1 MKRYILLILS
11 LWALG
16 AQGQNTLSLTGGS
29 GHPGDTVTV
38 TLSLANSDAVTALQT
53 FIPLGDNLTYVAGS
67 AALTSRSNGHAL
79 TATVLEGS
87 LRLYSYSLALASYTG
102 NSGAL
107 MTFQLVL
114 GREPGAVS
122 LTPTESVLSS
132 ATGSALTVNATN
144 GTVTVLAPKVQV
156 TPASL
161 DYGHVPIR
169 SSYTRTVTVKNI
181 GNEPLTLSGVTFSDS
196 ALSLNTDQLTL
207 NANAQQSVTLTYSP
221 MVAGATTMTAV
232 FRTNARVGDS
242 TVSIVADPYSVNELR
257 PLTVSG
263 YTDSVVTVELRMN
276 NMDSIVGL
284 QTAIKLPT
292 ALTYVEGSF
301 SADATRA
308 QSYMATAG
316 LLGDTLTLL
325 MTSLTGTPMH
335 GADGVVA
342 RFQLRLHGYGSHTLR
357 LLNTALSDSTGS
369 NVLSAVYTGTVSIY
383 SPYLSCNSSVDLG
396 NTPVTET
403 ATATLLVRNTGNA
416 PLVVD
421 RVVFIQ
427 SGWQLQDALPLTV
440 NNNGRDT
447 LHISYHGTVEGT
459 HNGRMLVYT
468 NDPRNEM
475 KIVTL
480 TVQRYEPNTLY
491 MTGNADAQAS
501 MPEVDVMLDNY
512 SAVTALQ
519 MDVRYP
525 HNHFT
530 LDPGDITL
538 TERAN
543 GHIVSAARQ
552 DDSTLRV
559 LLLSMQNSP
568 FAGDSGAVARIRLH
582 AMDSLSTESYPIMLL
597 NVTTGCTDGVDRLS
611 SIQSTGWFATRI
623 VHDTTV
629 VEVHDTTLV
638 PYAVHDTTIVHDTTL
653 VPYAVHDTTIVHDT
667 TLVPYAV
674 HDTTIV
680 HDTTLVPY
688 AVHDT
693 TIIHDTTLVPYAVHD
708 TTIIHDTTLV
718 PYAVHDT
725 TIIHDTTLVPYA
737 VHDTTIVTLYDTV
750 YINVPYPVHDTTVL
764 VQLDTL
770 VIHDTSYITVHDTLW
785 LHDTVTIHDTIYIT
799 DEGIG
804 DVEAMPAKVY
814 QQNGRIVV
822 EDPMGREVTLYD
834 AVGRVMERRTE
845 NGERRVFD
853 VRTSGVYLVKVEGL
867 PARRVVVIR

>member
-1 MKRYILLILS
+1 MNMKKIVFLIMIAAGL
-11 LWALG
+11 A

-67 AALTSRSNGHAL
+67 AALTGRSNGHAL

-114 GREPGAVS
+114 GREPGAVT
-122 LTPTESVLSS
+122 LTPTENVLSS
-132 ATGSALTVNATN
+132 VTGSALTVSATS

-169 SSYTRTVTVKNI
+169 SSYTRTLTVKNI

-221 MVAGATTMTAV
+221 TVAGATMMTAV

-276 NMDSIVGL
+276 NMDSIVGM

-308 QSYMATAG
+308 PGYMATAG
-316 LLGDTLTLL
+316 LQGDTLTLL

-342 RFQLRLHGYGSHTLR
+342 RFQVSLHGYGSHTLR

-383 SPYLSCNSSVDLG
+383 SPYLSCSSNLDLG
-396 NTPVTET
+396 YTPVTET
-403 ATATLLVRNTGNA
+403 ATAAMQVRNTGNA
-416 PLVVD
+416 PLVID
-421 RVVFIQ
+421 RVVFTQ
-427 SGWQLQDALPLTV
+427 SGWQLQNALPITV
-440 NNNGRDT
+440 ANNGRDT
-447 LHISYHGTVEGT
+447 LRVSFGGTVEGN
-459 HNGRMLVYT
+459 HRAEMLLYT
-468 NDPRNEM
+468 NDPRNDL
-475 KIVTL
+475 KRVAL
-480 TVQRYEPNTLY
+480 TAQRYEPNALY
-491 MTGNADAQAS
+491 MAGHAEAS
-501 MPEVDVMLDNY
+501 AATPEVDIMLDNY
-512 SAVTALQ
+512 SDVTALQ
-519 MDVRYP
+519 MDVQYP

-530 LDPGDITL
+530 LDPVDITL
-538 TERAN
+538 TSRAN
-543 GHIVSAARQ
+543 GHIVSAARL

-559 LLLSMQNSP
+559 LVLSMQNTP
-568 FAGDSGAVARIRLH
+568 FTGHSGAVARMQLH
-582 AMDSLSTESYPIMLL
+582 AMDTLATESYPITLL
-597 NVTTGCTDGVDRLS
+597 NITSGCTDGVDRLS
-611 SIQSTGWFATRI
+611 SIQTVGWFATREVHDTTVLEVHDTTYI
-623 VHDTTV
+623 NVPVHDTTV
-629 VEVHDTTLV
+629 VHDTT
-638 PYAVHDTTIVHDTTL
+638 YID
-653 VPYAVHDTTIVHDT
+653 
-667 TLVPYAV
+667 
-674 HDTTIV
+674 
-680 HDTTLVPY
+680 VPY

-718 PYAVHDT
+718 SYAVHDT

-737 VHDTTIVTLYDTV
+737 VHDTTIIHDTTYIDV
-750 YINVPYPVHDTTVL
+750 PYAVHDTTYINVPYPVHDTTYINL
-764 VQLDTL
+764 TDTL
-770 VIHDTSYITVHDTLW
+770 VVQDTLIVMDTVVELDTMVVVDTLYLTIYDTVIIHDTVYVPQ
-785 LHDTVTIHDTIYIT
+785 
-799 DEGIG
+799 EGVG
-804 DVEAMPAKVY
+804 DAEASCVKLY
-814 QQNGRIVV
+814 QRDGQIVV
-822 EDPMGREVTLYD
+822 EGAAGHTVTLYD
-834 AVGRVMERRTE
+834 VTGRVLATRRDD
-845 NGERRVFD
+845 GMPLRFD
-853 VRTSGVYLVKVEGL
+853 APASGTYLIKIGAY
-867 PARRVVVIR
+867 PARRVVVKR